1 MWFVLELGTVI
12 EVIGVTLCL
21 AGGPPNFYPRV
32 TFRDPPRGRKGVSEV
47 ERETVGVCNRGR
59 RIEWRTQISEKIN
72 FFIP

>member
-21 AGGPPNFYPRV
+21 AGGPQFLSPG
-32 TFRDPPRGRKGVSEV
+32 TFRDPPRGRKGVSGV